1 MNRITLSMKLPN
13 VILGAAIALNSAQ
26 LVAAGCEAQH
36 SHTELASGRG
46 KQAPRATAAFDNGN
60 GPV

>member
-26 LVAAGCEAQH
+26 LVADGCEGYH
-36 SHTELASGRG
+36 SHTELASDLRDNIL
-46 KQAPRATAAFDNGN
+46 RAAAAFDNGN